1 MTTIKIKDKDALY
14 RDMSSGAIINT
25 NVSEYEN
32 FKRKQAAA
40 LSVKEKLDQNSQEIK
55 DLKSEITEIK
65 TLLVALIN
73 KDN

>member
-1 MTTIKIKDKDALY
+1 MTQVKIKDKDALY

-40 LSVKEKLDQNSQEIK
+40 MNVTQRLDQTSQEIK
-55 DLKSEITEIK
+55 ELKSEMTEIK
-65 TLLVALIN
+65 TLLVALLN